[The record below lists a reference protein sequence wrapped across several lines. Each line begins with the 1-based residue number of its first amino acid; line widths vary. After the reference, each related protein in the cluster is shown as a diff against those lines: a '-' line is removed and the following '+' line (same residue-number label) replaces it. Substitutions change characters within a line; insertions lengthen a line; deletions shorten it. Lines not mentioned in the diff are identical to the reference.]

1 METLI
6 LVVAVVQAMGI
17 SLGVGSSTLAIL
29 NFFLAIKDGKIDET
43 ERHFMGITYMV
54 LRIAMV
60 IILFTTLFLTYI
72 GYSNTGIE
80 YFTTYVIAQLI
91 LITVLFTNAILMTMR
106 IMPSTFGPALQ
117 ASSWYTFGFLVS
129 IYLNGL
135 TSFSLLTFL
144 LCYLAMFLIAV
155 VVVNGVMAH
164 IRSISTKTN

>member
-6 LVVAVVQAMGI
+6 LVVSVVQAMGI

-43 ERHFMGITYMV
+43 ERHFMGITYMI

-60 IILFTTLFLTYI
+60 IILFTTLFLAYI
-72 GYSNTGIE
+72 GYNNVGIE
-80 YFTTYVIAQLI
+80 YFTTYTIAQLL

-117 ASSWYTFGFLVS
+117 ASSWYTFGFLTS

-135 TSFSLLTFL
+135 TTFSLVTFL
-144 LCYLAMFLIAV
+144 LCYLALFLIAV
-155 VVVNGVMAH
+155 AVVNGVMAH
-164 IRSISTKTN
+164 LRSLKTN

>member
-6 LVVAVVQAMGI
+6 LVVSVVQAMGI

-43 ERHFMGITYMV
+43 ERHFMGITYV
-54 LRIAMV
+54 ILRISMV
-60 IILFTTLFLTYI
+60 IILFSTLFLSYI
-72 GYSNTGIE
+72 GYNNFGVE
-80 YFTTYVIAQLI
+80 YFTTYTIAQLI

-117 ASSWYTFGFLVS
+117 ASSWYTFGFLTA

-135 TSFSLLTFL
+135 TTFSLVTFL
-144 LCYLAMFLIAV
+144 LCYLALFLIAV
-155 VVVNGVMAH
+155 AVVNGVMAH
-164 IRSISTKTN
+164 LRSLKTN

>member
-43 ERHFMGITYMV
+43 ERHFMGITYMI

-60 IILFTTLFLTYI
+60 IILFSTLFLSYI
-72 GYSNTGIE
+72 GYNNFGVE
-80 YFTTYVIAQLI
+80 YFTTYTIAQLI

-117 ASSWYTFGFLVS
+117 ASSWYTFGFLTA

-135 TSFSLLTFL
+135 TTFSLVTFL
-144 LCYLAMFLIAV
+144 LCYLALFLIAV
-155 VVVNGVMAH
+155 AVVNGVMAH
-164 IRSISTKTN
+164 LRSLKTN